1 MRFKSLKEILDFAI
15 EKEKEAERLYDEASE
30 IEESASARETFRELA
45 GEERK
50 HRELLES
57 IEKEG
62 VEKSL
67 SGYSMKW
74 INNIRRSDYLVD
86 IKYYKGMPYRDI
98 LILAMKREEKSLKLY
113 NDLLKQ
119 SAIEPH
125 KKLFSLL
132 SQEEAKHKLRLET
145 LYDDYMAKM
154 GD

>member
-1 MRFKSLKEILDFAI
+1 MRFKSLKEILKFAI
-15 EKEKEAERLYDEASE
+15 EKEIEAARLYDEASS
-30 IEESASARETFRELA
+30 IEESASARETFQELA

-50 HRELLES
+50 HRELLEN

-62 VEKSL
+62 MEKSL

-86 IKYYKGMPYRDI
+86 LKYEKGMPYRDI

-119 SAIEPH
+119 TAVESH

-145 LYDDYMAKM
+145 IYDDYMAKM

>member
-1 MRFKSLKEILDFAI
+1 MGFKSLEEIIKFAI
-15 EKEKEAERLYDEASE
+15 EKEKEAAQIYDEAAVM
-30 IEESASARETFRELA
+30 EESASAKKTFQELA
-45 GEERK
+45 DEERK
-50 HRELLES
+50 HRKLLEN

-86 IKYYKGMPYRDI
+86 IKYEKGMPYRDI
-98 LILAMKREEKSLKLY
+98 LIFAMKREEKSVKLY
-113 NDLLKQ
+113 NDLLKH
-119 SAIEPH
+119 SSIETH
-125 KKLFSLL
+125 KKLFNLL
-132 SQEEAKHKLRLET
+132 SQEESKHKLRLET